1 MTPSVASTGRFM
13 TPVTQR
19 SPMVRCGRSVVE
31 LVETAVVEPPSVVE
45 LVETSPVEPRAVVEP
60 VETSPTCAR
69 FQAREPSLGM
79 RRPFASPSS
88 AGNRVVATPI
98 AMSTATAAPTPI
110 TERNGMPTTSSPSSA
125 MMTVTPAKTTALPAV
140 PTAIAADSS
149 GSSPLAS

>member
-1 MTPSVASTGRFM
+1 MARVPRIVITPRVASTGRFM

-19 SPMVRCGRSVVE
+19 SPMVRCARS
-31 LVETAVVEPPSVVE
+31 
-45 LVETSPVEPRAVVEP
+45 VVEP
-60 VETSPTCAR
+60 VETSPMCAR

-149 GSSPLAS
+149 GPSPLAS